1 VIFSF
6 DKEEYFAAIIFKA
19 FSVPAVEYFYWVNDS
34 TLLGYQGDQH
44 IVRLSSAHRLVKY
57 FLA

>member
-6 DKEEYFAAIIFKA
+6 DKEEYVAAIIFKA
-19 FSVPAVEYFYWVNDS
+19 FNVPAVEYFYWVNDS

-44 IVRLSSAHRLVKY
+44 IVRLSSPHRLVK
-57 FLA
+57 

>member
-6 DKEEYFAAIIFKA
+6 DKEEYVAAIIFKA

-34 TLLGYQGDQH
+34 SLLGYQSL
-44 IVRLSSAHRLVKY
+44 RLFNGHKLVK
-57 FLA
+57 

>member
-6 DKEEYFAAIIFKA
+6 DKEEYVAAIILA

-34 TLLGYQGDQH
+34 SLLGYQSL
-44 IVRLSSAHRLVKY
+44 RLFNGHKLVKY
-57 FLA
+57 FLF